1 MKRRLFSVG
10 ILFVLIGCAPTT
22 QQRHAGKSPGSTSV
36 SCHSGVECQN
46 IGLAHA
52 GRGDQKNYAIASR
65 YFKRSCDYGLSEGC
79 NNLAFLYANARGVK
93 QSYTEAYR
101 YWRKACNMGNNVACS
116 NLQLAKDKVAA
127 MHKR

>member
-1 MKRRLFSVG
+1 MKFS
-10 ILFVLIGCAPTT
+10 LFVVGASLIFSACAPTAQGT
-22 QQRHAGKSPGSTSV
+22 ANRGNTSTSA
-36 SCHSGVECQN
+36 SCSSGVACQN
-46 IGLAHA
+46 IGLRHA

-65 YFKRSCDYGLSEGC
+65 YFKKSCDYGLSEGC

-101 YWRKACNMGNNVACS
+101 YWAKACRMGNRAACS
-116 NLQLAKDKVAA
+116 NLDLAKDKVAA